1 MVRLL
6 NLMLLLEKRAMKLP
20 MFQVLMVNQ
29 SRVLHMLLI
38 VAAQVD
44 TVDTVDAVLEVAAV
58 VVELAVALDASHE
71 VLVVREKKA
80 IKNILKRLG
89 MEKRKMTNL
98 VHLEKILLVDVSAAD
113 SVVVVVAIVH
123 GISTAHAVTPTA
135 KKQLEISLRQMESLT
150 KMEKNIGLE
159 ELVEHRAMV

>member
-1 MVRLL
+1 M
-6 NLMLLLEKRAMKLP
+6 NLMLLLEKRVMKLP
-20 MFQVLMVNQ
+20 MFQVLRVNQ

-58 VVELAVALDASHE
+58 VVALAVALDASHE

-80 IKNILKRLG
+80 IKNILKRVG

-98 VHLEKILLVDVSAAD
+98 VHLEKILLVDVSAVD
-113 SVVVVVAIVH
+113 SVVVVAIVH
-123 GISTAHAVTPTA
+123 GISTALAVTPTV

-150 KMEKNIGLE
+150 KMEKNTGLE
-159 ELVEHRAMV
+159 ELVEHPAMV

>member
-1 MVRLL
+1 
-6 NLMLLLEKRAMKLP
+6 MKLP

-80 IKNILKRLG
+80 IKNILKRVG

-98 VHLEKILLVDVSAAD
+98 VHLEKILLVDVSTAD
-113 SVVVVVAIVH
+113 SVVVVAIVH